1 MNNSNGFQGS
11 SLLGSSTG
19 FKKRPL
25 LRPPSGMLS
34 KKQEFLRSLDIS
46 QAEPV
51 IATSLRSEIAA
62 IE

>member
-1 MNNSNGFQGS
+1 MMNNSNGFQGS

-46 QAEPV
+46 QA
-51 IATSLRSEIAA
+51 
-62 IE
+62 